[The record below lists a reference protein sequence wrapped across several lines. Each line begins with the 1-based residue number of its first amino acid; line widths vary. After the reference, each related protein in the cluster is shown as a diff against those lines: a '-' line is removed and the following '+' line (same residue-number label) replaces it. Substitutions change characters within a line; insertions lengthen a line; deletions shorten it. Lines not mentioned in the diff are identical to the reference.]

1 MLAGQVTGTERH
13 GDEQQ
18 GKHGRG
24 GGSDK
29 QIELMPLVQRLHFI
43 SLFRRTASCWPSRS

>member
-1 MLAGQVTGTERH
+1 MLAGQVTGAERH

-43 SLFRRTASCWPSRS
+43 SLVR